1 MLGTLTGN
9 NKPDLFWR
17 TYSAVRGI
25 LIAIM
30 AVTCLFVYLFRYQ
43 IAMLLSA
50 EVDVQEGFAS
60 VAIYMAPTFFFTMFS
75 RFQ

>member
-9 NKPDLFWR
+9 NRPDLFWR
-17 TYSAVRGI
+17 TYTAVRGI

-30 AVTCLFVYLFRYQ
+30 AVICLFIYLLRYQ
-43 IAMLLSA
+43 FAMFLSA
-50 EVDVQEGFAS
+50 DLDVQEGFAS

>member
-9 NKPDLFWR
+9 NRPDLFWR
-17 TYSAVRGI
+17 TYTAVRGI

-30 AVTCLFVYLFRYQ
+30 AVTCLFIYLLRYQ
-43 IAMLLSA
+43 FAMFFSA
-50 EVDVQEGFAS
+50 DLDVQEGFAS